1 MKLFFAV
8 SFDWEAL
15 LPLLLFL
22 LYGLSQFLGSRKKGS
37 EEEVYEEPDPERA
50 AEEERA
56 RQVREEIRRRVA
68 QRQESEPREVTSVER
83 QQQPASSIP
92 VQQRSSS
99 EDRPQPVPTRG
110 SGDGGMIARLTDQ
123 KRRLEL
129 ARREKA
135 KAERETRSIFD
146 KARRSGSRYK
156 RRAAT
161 GELAELADTSNVRDD
176 VLRILSDPA
185 NARRGILLT
194 EILGP
199 PVGSRPHQ
207 TDRF

>member
-37 EEEVYEEPDPERA
+37 EEEVYEEPDPDRA

-68 QRQESEPREVTSVER
+68 QRQESESHEVTSVER
-83 QQQPASSIP
+83 QQQPASTIP
-92 VQQRSSS
+92 AQRSQR
-99 EDRPQPVPTRG
+99 EERPQPVPSRG

-135 KAERETRSIFD
+135 KAERETRSIYD

-156 RRAAT
+156 RRAAK
-161 GELAELADTSNVRDD
+161 GELAELVDTSNVRDD

-185 NARRGILLT
+185 NARRGILLS

-199 PVGSRPHQ
+199 PVGSKPHQ
-207 TDRF
+207 TDRY

>member
-37 EEEVYEEPDPERA
+37 EEEVYEEPDPDRA

-68 QRQESEPREVTSVER
+68 QRQASESHEVTSVER
-83 QQQPASSIP
+83 QQQPASTIP
-92 VQQRSSS
+92 AQRSPS
-99 EDRPQPVPTRG
+99 EERPQPVPTRG

-156 RRAAT
+156 RRAAK
-161 GELAELADTSNVRDD
+161 GELAELVDTSNVRDD

-199 PVGSRPHQ
+199 PVGSKPHQ
-207 TDRF
+207 TDRY